1 MTHAPSA
8 AAPARRAGFR
18 VPPFPLPAR
27 IALGAWRAATKL
39 GVAAPRFDEEELVAA
54 ARRRTGLEDFG
65 PEDFRTPMRRLLEA
79 FDEEAEL
86 HLLGRAV
93 LRSSVIRALE
103 CRLRLERIRAVDP
116 ELEATPVRAPVFI
129 TGMQRTGTT
138 KLHRL
143 LACAPELRH
152 LSSAEGLNPCPLGGP
167 VRDEPGEALRRMA
180 FAKRA
185 ERGMRYMSPA
195 LFAIHPIEAAAPEE
209 DVFLFD
215 VTFISPAV
223 DASLSVPSY
232 TRWIR
237 EIDQRP
243 PYAYVRRLI
252 QCLLWQRPGPP
263 WSAQDRAGQPGSGQ
277 PRTEQQR
284 PARPRPERYLGKTPH
299 HQENL
304 DVLFEVFPDAK
315 VIHTHRDPLE
325 VVPSFSSMMAHAG
338 AMLSRC
344 VDPFEVGRRV
354 ADQMANSVERAIR
367 AREHVGPGRV
377 LDVHYRDLQRDP
389 IAELRRIHA
398 FAELEWTAESESRAR
413 RWLEGNPQH
422 KYGTHRYGLADFGL
436 DPEELA
442 ARFKPYRERF
452 GVDSRG

>member
-1 MTHAPSA
+1 MRESVRP
-8 AAPARRAGFR
+8 GFR

-27 IALGAWRAATKL
+27 IGLGAWRAVTKL
-39 GVAAPRFDEEELVAA
+39 GVPAPRFDADELVAS

-65 PEDFRTPMRRLLEA
+65 PEDFRTPMGRLLRA

-93 LRSSVIRALE
+93 LRSSVVRALE

-116 ELEATPVRAPVFI
+116 ELEATPVSAPVFI

-152 LSSAEGLNPCPLGGP
+152 LTSAEGLNPTPLGRP
-167 VRDEPGEALRRMA
+167 VRDEPGDAERRMA

-185 ERGMRYMSPA
+185 ERGMKYMSPA
-195 LFAIHPIEAAAPEE
+195 LFAIHPIEADAPEE

-243 PYAYVRRLI
+243 PYVYVRRLI
-252 QCLLWQRPGPP
+252 QCLLWQR
-263 WSAQDRAGQPGSGQ
+263 AG
-277 PRTEQQR
+277 
-284 PARPRPERYLGKTPH
+284 RYLGKTPH

-315 VIHTHRDPLE
+315 VIHTHRDPLA

-338 AMLSRC
+338 AMLSRRI
-344 VDPFEVGRRV
+344 DPFEVGRRV
-354 ADQMANSVERAIR
+354 SDQMVNSVERAIR
-367 AREHVGPGRV
+367 AREKVAKGRV
-377 LDVHYRDLQRDP
+377 LDVQYRDLVRDP
-389 IAELRRIHA
+389 IGELRRIHA
-398 FAELEWTAESESRAR
+398 FAELEWSAASEQRAK
-413 RWLEGNPQH
+413 RWLAENPQH

-436 DPEELA
+436 DAEELR
-442 ARFKPYRERF
+442 ARFKAYRERF
-452 GVDSRG
+452 GVEEG

>member
-1 MTHAPSA
+1 LIESRASA
-8 AAPARRAGFR
+8 AGAFR

-27 IALGAWRAATKL
+27 IGLSAWRTATRL
-39 GVAAPRFDEEELVAA
+39 GVPAPRFDEAELLASAV
-54 ARRRTGLEDFG
+54 RRTGLEDFG
-65 PEDFRTPMRRLLEA
+65 GEDFRTPLRRLLRA

-93 LRSSVIRALE
+93 LRSSVVRALE

-116 ELEATPVRAPVFI
+116 ELEATKVRAPVFI

-152 LSSAEGLNPCPLGGP
+152 LTSAEGLNPAPLGRP
-167 VRDEPGEALRRMA
+167 VRAEPGEAARRMA

-185 ERGMRYMSPA
+185 ERGMKYMSPA
-195 LFAIHPIEAAAPEE
+195 LFAIHPIEADAPEE

-215 VTFISPAV
+215 VTFVSPAV

-252 QCLLWQRPGPP
+252 QLLLWQRPG
-263 WSAQDRAGQPGSGQ
+263 
-277 PRTEQQR
+277 
-284 PARPRPERYLGKTPH
+284 RYLGKTPH

-304 DVLFEVFPDAK
+304 EVLFDVFPDAK

-338 AMLSRC
+338 AMLSRRI
-344 VDPFEVGRRV
+344 DPFEVGRRV
-354 ADQMANSVERAIR
+354 ADQMVGSTLRAIA
-367 AREHVGPGRV
+367 ARGVVGEGRV
-377 LDVHYRDLQRDP
+377 LDVHYTDLVRDP
-389 IAELRRIHA
+389 IGELRRVHD
-398 FAELEWTAESESRAR
+398 FVGLEWGADAEARAR
-413 RWLEGNPQH
+413 RWLAGNPQH

-436 DPEELA
+436 DPEDLA

-452 GVDSRG
+452 GVGEG

>member
-1 MTHAPSA
+1 MSGDRPSSSS
-8 AAPARRAGFR
+8 PARLPAARPAAFR
-18 VPPFPLPAR
+18 VPPFPLAAR
-27 IALGAWRAATKL
+27 IGLGAWRAATKL
-39 GVAAPRFDEEELVAA
+39 GLPEPRFDEEALLAS

-65 PEDFRTPMRRLLEA
+65 GEDFRTPMRRLLAA
-79 FDEEAEL
+79 FDEEADL

-93 LRSSVIRALE
+93 LRSSVVRALE

-116 ELEATPVRAPVFI
+116 TLEATPVAAPVFI

-152 LSSAEGLNPCPLGGP
+152 LSSAEGLNPAPLGLP
-167 VRDEPGEALRRMA
+167 VRDEPGEPARRMA

-185 ERGMRYMSPA
+185 ENGMKYMSPA
-195 LFAIHPIEAAAPEE
+195 LFAIHPIEADAPEE

-237 EIDQRP
+237 SIDQHP

-252 QCLLWQRPGPP
+252 QLLLWQRPG
-263 WSAQDRAGQPGSGQ
+263 
-277 PRTEQQR
+277 
-284 PARPRPERYLGKTPH
+284 RYLGKTPH

-304 DVLFEVFPDAK
+304 DVLFDVFPDAK
-315 VIHTHRDPLE
+315 VVHTHRDPLK

-338 AMLSRC
+338 AMLSRRI
-344 VDPFEVGRRV
+344 DPIEVGRRV
-354 ADQMANSVERAIR
+354 ADQMVNSVERAIAVR
-367 AREHVGPGRV
+367 DRIAPGRV
-377 LDVHYRDLQRDP
+377 IDVHYEDLVRDP
-389 IAELRRIHA
+389 IGELKRVHA
-398 FAELEWTAESESRAR
+398 FCALDWSAASEARAQRWIAE
-413 RWLEGNPQH
+413 NPQH

-436 DPEELA
+436 DAEELK

-452 GVDSRG
+452 GVGDA

>member
-1 MTHAPSA
+1 LSEASVSGPAPA
-8 AAPARRAGFR
+8 AAATARPSFR

-27 IALGAWRAATKL
+27 VGLGAWRAVTTL
-39 GVAAPRFDEEELVAA
+39 GVPAPRFDEAELVAS

-65 PEDFRTPMRRLLEA
+65 PEDFRTPMRRLLRA

-93 LRSSVIRALE
+93 LRSSVVRALE
-103 CRLRLERIRAVDP
+103 CRLRLEHIRAVDP
-116 ELEATPVRAPVFI
+116 ELEATPVAAPVFI

-152 LSSAEGLNPCPLGGP
+152 LTSAEGLNPTPLGRP
-167 VRDEPGEALRRMA
+167 VRDEPGDAERRMA

-185 ERGMRYMSPA
+185 ERGMKYMSPA
-195 LFAIHPIEAAAPEE
+195 LFAIHPIEAGAPEE

-243 PYAYVRRLI
+243 PYAYVRRLV
-252 QCLLWQRPGPP
+252 QCLLWQKPG
-263 WSAQDRAGQPGSGQ
+263 
-277 PRTEQQR
+277 
-284 PARPRPERYLGKTPH
+284 RYLGKTPH

-304 DVLFEVFPDAK
+304 EVLFDVFPDAK
-315 VIHTHRDPLE
+315 VVHTHRDPLA

-338 AMLSRC
+338 AMLSRRI
-344 VDPFEVGRRV
+344 DPFEVGRRV
-354 ADQMANSVERAIR
+354 ADQMVNSVERAIR
-367 AREHVGPGRV
+367 GREKVAPGRV
-377 LDVHYRDLQRDP
+377 LDVQYRDLVRDP
-389 IAELRRIHA
+389 IGELRRIHA
-398 FAELEWTAESESRAR
+398 FADLEWSPASEARAK
-413 RWLEGNPQH
+413 RWLVENPQH

-436 DPEELA
+436 DADELR
-442 ARFKPYRERF
+442 ARFRAYRERF
-452 GVDSRG
+452 GVEEG

>member
-1 MTHAPSA
+1 MSAPSRV
-8 AAPARRAGFR
+8 APPDRRADARAPFR

-27 IALGAWRAATKL
+27 LGLGAWRALTRL
-39 GVAAPRFDEEELVAA
+39 GLPAPRFDEAALVAA
-54 ARRRTGLEDFG
+54 AKRRTGLEDFG
-65 PEDFRTPMRRLLEA
+65 SEAFRTPMRRLLAA
-79 FDEEAEL
+79 FDEEAAL

-93 LRSSVIRALE
+93 LQSSVVRALE

-116 ELEATPVRAPVFI
+116 ALEATPVRAPVFI

-152 LSSAEGLNPCPLGGP
+152 LSSAEGLNPCPLGLP
-167 VRDEPGEALRRMA
+167 VRDEPGEAERRMA

-195 LFAIHPIEAAAPEE
+195 LFAIHPIEADAPEE

-252 QCLLWQRPGPP
+252 QCLLWQAPVPPRPG
-263 WSAQDRAGQPGSGQ
+263 A
-277 PRTEQQR
+277 R
-284 PARPRPERYLGKTPH
+284 PAQRYLGKTPH

-304 DVLFEVFPDAK
+304 DVLFDVFPDAK

-338 AMLSRC
+338 AMLSSR

-354 ADQMANSVERAIR
+354 ADQMTNSVERAIAAR
-367 AREHVGPGRV
+367 AKVGSGRV
-377 LDVHYRDLQRDP
+377 LDVRYRDLQRDP
-389 IAELRRIHA
+389 IGELRRIHA
-398 FAELEWTAESESRAR
+398 FAELEWNGESEARAK
-413 RWLEGNPQH
+413 RWLDGNPQH

-436 DPEELA
+436 DAEELA

-452 GVDSRG
+452 GVESRMG

>member
-1 MTHAPSA
+1 MNEARSA
-8 AAPARRAGFR
+8 SSSPGRSRGARGAVFR

-27 IALGAWRAATKL
+27 IGLGAWRAVTRL
-39 GVAAPRFDEEELVAA
+39 GIPAPRFDEETLLAS

-65 PEDFRTPMRRLLEA
+65 PEDFRTPMRRLLAA
-79 FDEEAEL
+79 FDEEADL

-93 LRSSVIRALE
+93 LRSSVVRALE

-116 ELEATPVRAPVFI
+116 TLEATPVAAPVFI

-152 LSSAEGLNPCPLGGP
+152 LSSAEGLNPAPLGRP
-167 VRDEPGEALRRMA
+167 VRDEPGEAARRMA

-185 ERGMRYMSPA
+185 ESGMKYMSPA
-195 LFAIHPIEAAAPEE
+195 LFAIHPIEADAPEE

-237 EIDQRP
+237 EIDRRP

-252 QCLLWQRPGPP
+252 QLLLWQRPG
-263 WSAQDRAGQPGSGQ
+263 
-277 PRTEQQR
+277 
-284 PARPRPERYLGKTPH
+284 RYLGKTPH

-304 DVLFEVFPDAK
+304 DVLFDVFPDAK
-315 VIHTHRDPLE
+315 VVHTHRDPLK

-338 AMLSRC
+338 AMLSRRI
-344 VDPFEVGRRV
+344 DPVEVGRRV
-354 ADQMANSVERAIR
+354 ADQMVNSVLRSIAVRDRI
-367 AREHVGPGRV
+367 APGRV
-377 LDVHYRDLQRDP
+377 LDVHYEDLVRDP
-389 IAELRRIHA
+389 IGELKRVHA
-398 FAELEWTAESESRAR
+398 FCELDWSAASEDRAQRWIAE
-413 RWLEGNPQH
+413 NPQH

-436 DPEELA
+436 DADELA

-452 GVDSRG
+452 GVGEA